1 MNWNLIHKYLSGEC
15 NSAERQRVIK
25 WMNEEP
31 RNEKL
36 LASIKEIWEV
46 TPQDVVEVNAEAAW
60 RYFNKHY
67 LTYTLEG
74 LNTSE
79 SPGVS
84 HHLSLYRTRK
94 RKSHIYFQWILKSG
108 AAAAVLLFAV
118 FFYQFLPAPVTQQI
132 PELVDQH
139 IETDR
144 GQRTTVNLADGSKV
158 MLNAASKLTVPAGF
172 PHKSRE
178 VHLEGE
184 AYFDVQ
190 SDKEKPFIVNS
201 EHTFTKVLGTKF
213 GVRAYPDEDHSRAVV
228 EEGRVMVGYQTEKE
242 NPSEIL
248 EQNDLAVLFNKGGTE
263 VSEVK
268 NLAEYLGWK
277 NGQLQFTD
285 TPFRDVKRQLE
296 RWYAIQ
302 VEVEDTLMYDRK
314 LTAAFSDEPLTEVLN
329 VVSLSLN
336 GDYNRKGRSI
346 LFKNK

>member
-15 NSAERQRVIK
+15 SSVERQKVIE

-31 RNEKL
+31 RNKKL
-36 LASIKEIWEV
+36 MASIKGIWEV
-46 TPQDVVEVNAEAAW
+46 TPHDAVEVNAEAAW
-60 RYFNKHY
+60 RYFKKHY
-67 LTYTLEG
+67 LTLEG
-74 LNTSE
+74 QPTSE
-79 SPGVS
+79 PREAS
-84 HHLSLYRTRK
+84 HHLSLYHTRK
-94 RKSHIYFQWILKSG
+94 RKSHIYFQWVLKSG
-108 AAAAVLLFAV
+108 AAAAVLLFSV
-118 FFYQFLPAPVTQQI
+118 FFYQFLPEPNAQQVPV
-132 PELVDQH
+132 LVDQH

-158 MLNAASKLTVPAGF
+158 MINAASKLTVPAGF
-172 PHKSRE
+172 PSKSRD
-178 VHLEGE
+178 VYLEGE

-201 EHTFTKVLGTKF
+201 KHTFIKVLGTKF

-228 EEGRVMVGYQTEKE
+228 EEGRVMVGYQKEKE
-242 NPSEIL
+242 NQSEIL
-248 EQNDLAVLFNKGGTE
+248 EKNHLAVLFNEGGTE
-263 VSEVK
+263 VRQID

-296 RWYAIQ
+296 RFYAIQ
-302 VEVEDTLMYDRK
+302 VEVEDTLMYDRR

-336 GDYNRKGRSI
+336 GIYSREGRSVF
-346 LFKNK
+346 LKSK